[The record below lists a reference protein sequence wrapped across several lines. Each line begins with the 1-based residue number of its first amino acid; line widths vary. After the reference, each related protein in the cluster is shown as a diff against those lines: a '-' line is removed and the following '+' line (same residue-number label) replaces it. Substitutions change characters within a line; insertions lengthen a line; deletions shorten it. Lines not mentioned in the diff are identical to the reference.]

1 MSRRMPDPAGLIAG
15 IAFTGIGLT
24 FLVGEV
30 DLANRGRWVWPIVL
44 FSLGAGILAAV
55 LRRPA
60 EEAAGGADASAA
72 RTSLSTDVSGS
83 PAWLG
88 SEEQPAPERSA
99 GAEAWLDA
107 EATDEQPAAAPVP
120 MEPSDTLAHAES
132 TAVAEAEPVVEEPPA
147 TAPESVPNGEP
158 GGVEEPAPATG
169 SPSQEIL
176 LLLNRGALQ
185 RSQIRKNSYK

>member
-55 LRRPA
+55 LRRPT

-83 PAWLG
+83 PA
-88 SEEQPAPERSA
+88 
-99 GAEAWLDA
+99 
-107 EATDEQPAAAPVP
+107 
-120 MEPSDTLAHAES
+120 HAES
-132 TAVAEAEPVVEEPPA
+132 TADAEPEPVVEVPPA
-147 TAPESVPNGEP
+147 TAPEPVPDEEP
-158 GGVEEPAPATG
+158 GVVEEPAPASG
-169 SPSQEIL
+169 SAADEDAREVERRQPD
-176 LLLNRGALQ
+176 GPPA
-185 RSQIRKNSYK
+185 